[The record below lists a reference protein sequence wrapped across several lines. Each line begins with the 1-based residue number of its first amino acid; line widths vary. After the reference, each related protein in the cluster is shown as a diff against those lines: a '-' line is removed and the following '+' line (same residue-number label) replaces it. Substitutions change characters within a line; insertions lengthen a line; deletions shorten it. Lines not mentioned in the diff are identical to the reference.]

1 MTLAGGFTKGA
12 SQNGT
17 SVTRLVDGAEVRE
30 KVPVQ
35 DIALGK
41 ATNFLLRPGD
51 IVFVPES
58 LF

>member
-1 MTLAGGFTKGA
+1 M
-12 SQNGT
+12 
-17 SVTRLVDGAEVRE
+17 TRLVDGAEVRE